1 MEDKKVGIIYSFYD
15 ETGKYI
21 AIVHENTPKETIE
34 RLKQKYNEVRYKE
47 Q

>member
-1 MEDKKVGIIYSFYD
+1 MNDGFNYGFYD

-34 RLKQKYNEVRYKE
+34 RLKKIYDEVKYEE
-47 Q
+47 

>member
-1 MEDKKVGIIYSFYD
+1 MDNYINYSYYD

-34 RLKQKYNEVRYKE
+34 RFKKIYDEVKYKE
-47 Q
+47 